1 MGKTIK
7 TQYFDDHA
15 IVNNSIIV
23 KIDELYNYYVI
34 ENHRYQDTAEKFNI
48 TKGMLTTLMNHYNL
62 KKSKSLS
69 HYWNRQTCLEK
80 YGNENYNNLEQNKQ
94 TCLDR
99 YGVDNQ
105 FKRADKVKE
114 WHINAFGY
122 AYPIQ
127 NPDINKRIS
136 DNWANK
142 SKEELQEIQLKRE
155 EGCLKSLG
163 VKSPMQHPEVAKK
176 NASAPGK
183 YEKVWKTKKK
193 NGTTNTSKPEDEF
206 YNFLINLFTKSD
218 IERNYK
224 SEIYPYHCDF
234 YIKSIDTYIEL
245 NLFWTHMKHPFNGNE
260 EDLKLLEEL
269 KLKSD
274 GKNQYQSAIDVWTKT
289 DVDKMNIAKNNN
301 LNYYFAYNDD
311 EINLIKER
319 LYEIKSSY

>member
-114 WHINAFGY
+114 
-122 AYPIQ
+122 
-127 NPDINKRIS
+127 
-136 DNWANK
+136 
-142 SKEELQEIQLKRE
+142 
-155 EGCLKSLG
+155 
-163 VKSPMQHPEVAKK
+163 
-176 NASAPGK
+176 
-183 YEKVWKTKKK
+183 
-193 NGTTNTSKPEDEF
+193 
-206 YNFLINLFTKSD
+206 
-218 IERNYK
+218 
-224 SEIYPYHCDF
+224 
-234 YIKSIDTYIEL
+234 
-245 NLFWTHMKHPFNGNE
+245 
-260 EDLKLLEEL
+260 
-269 KLKSD
+269 
-274 GKNQYQSAIDVWTKT
+274 
-289 DVDKMNIAKNNN
+289 
-301 LNYYFAYNDD
+301 
-311 EINLIKER
+311 
-319 LYEIKSSY
+319 